1 VLGVVL
7 QLKRCSLPLSTAGVV
22 TEEECWGRRAGERS
36 SCIQLLVP
44 RIGFFELGS
53 RGWKA
58 FGKDDQVGR
67 IGNMMFDG
75 IQCLSHPGSGRH
87 KRW

>member
-7 QLKRCSLPLSTAGVV
+7 LLKKCFLPLNTAGVV
-22 TEEECWGRRAGERS
+22 TEEECWGRRVGERS
-36 SCIQLLVP
+36 SCILLLVP
-44 RIGFFELGS
+44 RIGFFGLGS

-67 IGNMMFDG
+67 MDNMKFDG
-75 IQCLSHPGSGRH
+75 IQRLSHPGSGRH